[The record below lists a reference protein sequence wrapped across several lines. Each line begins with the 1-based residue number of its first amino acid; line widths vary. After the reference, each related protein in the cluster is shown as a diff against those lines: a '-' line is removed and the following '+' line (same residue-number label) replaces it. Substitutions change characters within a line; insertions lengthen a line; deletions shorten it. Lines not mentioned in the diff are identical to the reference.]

1 VHAQYH
7 CPYGNLTSPWASNRT
22 AGELLAAFRN
32 ATLTKNAA
40 ARPGFA
46 VDPSTIPNN
55 CSFRQ
60 LPPPS
65 RRCIAK

>member
-1 VHAQYH
+1 MQYH
-7 CPYGNLTSPWASNRT
+7 CPYGYLTSPDGSGRT
-22 AGELLAAFRN
+22 AGELFSAFWN
-32 ATLTKNAA
+32 ATVNKDAA
-40 ARPGFA
+40 ALPTFI

-65 RRCIAK
+65 QRCIDE